1 MQQASRIYAL
11 FILMS
16 LCFGT
21 LHAQEGD
28 SKPEID
34 TISSDG
40 LFQAARTAAF
50 DQKNYPLA
58 KRYCLKALE
67 KSPNYADIRIF
78 LGRLYTWTDQVDSAK
93 ACFETVLQREPDY
106 EDASIAYADLQYWN
120 DHYKETI
127 AICDE
132 GLKSNPTSKD
142 LLIRKAKALA
152 ALKDYAGAM
161 AITSAIL
168 KTDNSNAAARSLETS
183 IKDDAA
189 KNKIS
194 ITYDYTY
201 FDKQFDAPW
210 HLVSVDYGRS
220 TKLGSIIGRI
230 NYANRF
236 SSSAT
241 QFEIDAYP
249 RISKTFYSY
258 ANIGFGDQSGIFPKF
273 KGGFSLYANLP
284 KSFEAELG
292 FRYMKFSGD
301 PTWIYTAYLGK
312 YTGSWLLG
320 ARTYITPSNYVKQV
334 SVTYNVLARYYFG
347 GADDYFGF
355 VGGYGL
361 SPDDRYNNIQ
371 LNGTPLDTYK
381 LGAAYKK
388 KLNIHNILTTDFTWF
403 NQEYLPGTKGN
414 QYTISVGWLFRF

>member
-1 MQQASRIYAL
+1 MQHVGRIFSFLL
-11 FILMS
+11 FMS
-16 LCFGT
+16 LFVGR
-21 LHAQEGD
+21 LNAQEAAA
-28 SKPEID
+28 KPALD
-34 TISSDG
+34 TSSSDG
-40 LFQAARTAAF
+40 LFQAARSAAF
-50 DQKNYPLA
+50 DQKDYPLA
-58 KRYCLKALE
+58 KRYCFKALE

-93 ACFETVLQREPDY
+93 TCFETVLQREPDY

-127 AICDE
+127 AICDA
-132 GLKSNPTSKD
+132 GLKAHPNSKD
-142 LLIRKAKALA
+142 LLIRKAKALSA
-152 ALKDYAGAM
+152 SKDYAGAM
-161 AITSAIL
+161 AITSALL
-168 KTDNSNAAARSLETS
+168 KTDNNNTAARSLETS
-183 IKDDAA
+183 IKDESA
-189 KNKIS
+189 KNKIG

-210 HLVSVDYGRS
+210 HLVSVDYGR
-220 TKLGSIIGRI
+220 TTGLGSVIGRI

-249 RISKTFYSY
+249 RINKTFYSY
-258 ANIGFGDQSGIFPKF
+258 ASLGFGDNSGIFPKF
-273 KGGFSLYANLP
+273 RAGFSLYANLP

-301 PTWIYTAYLGK
+301 PTWIYTTYLGK

-320 ARTYITPSNYVKQV
+320 ARAYITPSNFVKQV
-334 SVTYNVLARYYFG
+334 SVTYNLLARYYFG

-355 VGGYGL
+355 VGGYGI

-381 LGAAYKK
+381 LGVAYKK

-414 QYTISVGWLFRF
+414 QYIISVGWLFRF

>member
-1 MQQASRIYAL
+1 MQQARSIFSIL
-11 FILMS
+11 FLLG
-16 LCFGT
+16 LCFGS
-21 LHAQEGD
+21 LKAQESE
-28 SKPEID
+28 SKPAID
-34 TISSDG
+34 TSDTDG
-40 LFQAARTAAF
+40 LFQAARAAAF
-50 DQKNYPLA
+50 DHKDYPLA

-67 KSPNYADIRIF
+67 RSPNYADIRIF
-78 LGRLYTWTDQVDSAK
+78 LGRLYTWSDQVDSAK
-93 ACFETVLQREPDY
+93 ACFETVLQREPDN

-132 GLKSNPTSKD
+132 GLKANPNSKD
-142 LLIRKAKALA
+142 LWLRKAKALA

-161 AITSAIL
+161 VITSALL
-168 KTDNSNAAARSLETS
+168 KTDKSNAAARSLETS

-189 KNKIS
+189 KNKIG

-210 HLVSVDYGRS
+210 HLMSVDYGRS
-220 TKLGSIIGRI
+220 TNLGSIIGRI

-249 RISKTFYSY
+249 KISKTFYSY
-258 ANIGFGDQSGIFPKF
+258 ANIGFGDQSNIFPKF
-273 KGGFSLYANLP
+273 KAGFSLFANLP

-292 FRYMKFSGD
+292 FRYLKFSGD

-320 ARTYITPSNYVKQV
+320 ARTYITPSNYVQQV
-334 SVTYNVLARYYFG
+334 SVTYNLLARYYFG

-355 VGGYGL
+355 VGGYGI
-361 SPDDRYNNIQ
+361 SPDDRYNN
-371 LNGTPLDTYK
+371 TPLNTYK

-388 KLNIHNILTTDFTWF
+388 KINLHNILTTDLTWF